1 MITAFKI
8 NRSVAYFLLIGAGA
22 ALTHL
27 SVVAYLNLDP
37 LLSNIIAFLVAFNVS
52 FLGHK
57 YLTFAAIPNQKQL
70 RLPYFFL
77 VAVSALLLNEFL
89 YFLFLR
95 YTSLHYLIAL
105 ILVLIMVAVY
115 TFILSKFWAC
125 R

>member
-1 MITAFKI
+1 MINLFKI
-8 NRSVAYFLLIGAGA
+8 NRSVAYFLLIGAMA

-27 SVVAYLNLDP
+27 SVVAYLDLEP
-37 LLSNIIAFLVAFNVS
+37 LLSNIIAFLIAFNVS
-52 FLGHK
+52 FFGHK
-57 YLTFAAIPNQKQL
+57 YVTFAAIADQKKL

-89 YFLFLR
+89 YFLFLT

-115 TFILSKFWAC
+115 TFVLSRFWAC